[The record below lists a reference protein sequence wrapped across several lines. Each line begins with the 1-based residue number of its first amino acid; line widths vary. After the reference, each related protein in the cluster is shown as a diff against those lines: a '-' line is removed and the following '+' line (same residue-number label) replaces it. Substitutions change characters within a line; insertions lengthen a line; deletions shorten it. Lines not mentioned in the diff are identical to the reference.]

1 MPSLALAVKLGAKSA
16 PFVAPFLGDKRSF
29 AKTGSGQP
37 KEIGPKDDCHRHR
50 AEGRARGAADE
61 AAQERAG
68 KSCPLSKLYSACL
81 VNSSSLSSSMVGCCT
96 YVHAGLWHNVAA
108 QHRALGTSSTSTPRH
123 FHTMKCY
130 NSTPLSLPR
139 HAQDSH
145 PH

>member
-29 AKTGSGQP
+29 PKTGSGQP

-68 KSCPLSKLYSACL
+68 KSCPLSKLSSACL
-81 VNSSSLSSSMVGCCT
+81 VLSQSWQIVLVLIDGGLLHVRTCRSM
-96 YVHAGLWHNVAA
+96 A
-108 QHRALGTSSTSTPRH
+108 QRGSSTPSHWYEQHKHPTA
-123 FHTMKCY
+123 
-130 NSTPLSLPR
+130 LPY
-139 HAQDSH
+139 HEML
-145 PH
+145 